1 VRGMRRATL
10 ILLCLAV
17 GCGNLKSNGRTGDGG
32 GPDSGSSSGSDS
44 GAPPDSGSSEDGGP
58 ALFSWSSLGTPTT
71 RPLKAVAGTGSG
83 ATLTLYLADDS
94 PNLFQWPNSTPI
106 FTEPNSARCVSLWAS
121 PDGGLYGAA
130 AQDLLACRS
139 NCTAQAAFTVA
150 TTALDFQGV
159 CGRDDQHVYA
169 VGDDNGSVG
178 VFYQWN
184 PDAGGW
190 GQLYADTGTF
200 YNTACFASSDGNVYI
215 AAQGA
220 VLRFD
225 GQGLTTEAIHFPV
238 GGQNVSFYAVGG
250 SGSSV
255 YLAGQGDQLYARGSD
270 ATWSLVLNIADGSNF
285 YALPFAGPDA
295 GLVAGY
301 GPDAVLMAQGWVLD
315 PHPPAIRVLAGWA
328 ASAQEFYLVGE
339 DTGGSG
345 IGELYRGTR

>member
-1 VRGMRRATL
+1 MRQSTF
-10 ILLCLAV
+10 ILLCCATA
-17 GCGNLKSNGRTGDGG
+17 CGNLKSNGRAGDGG
-32 GPDSGSSSGSDS
+32 GPDSGTPSG
-44 GAPPDSGSSEDGGP
+44 PDSGVLPDSGNGSDGGA

-83 ATLTLYLADDS
+83 AMLTLYLADDS
-94 PNLFQWPNSTPI
+94 PNLFQWPTATPI

-130 AQDLLACRS
+130 SQDLLACRS
-139 NCTAQAAFTVA
+139 NCSTQASFTV
-150 TTALDFQGV
+150 TSTALDFQGV

-169 VGDDNGSVG
+169 VGIASGSVG
-178 VFYQWN
+178 IFYQWN
-184 PDAGGW
+184 PATGSW
-190 GQLYADTGTF
+190 GQLYADTGTL
-200 YNTACFASSDGNVYI
+200 YNAACFASADGNVYI

-225 GQGLTTEAIHFPV
+225 GQGLTSETVHFPV

-255 YLAGQGDQLYARGSD
+255 YLAGQGDQLYARGAD
-270 ATWSLVLNIADGSNF
+270 KTWNLVLNFADGSNF

-295 GLVAGY
+295 GMVAGY
-301 GPDAVLMAQGWVLD
+301 GADAILTTQGWVTD
-315 PHPPAIRVLAGWA
+315 PQPPAIRVAAGWA

-339 DTGGSG
+339 DTGGNG
-345 IGELYRGTR
+345 VGELYKGTR